1 MEAIVEGHH
10 FMNMFALRAPFLLVN
25 FIAKAKKPFTI
36 GEEQILSAT
45 KDNCHELLGDTSK
58 GGTCSSFS

>member
-10 FMNMFALRAPFLLVN
+10 FMNMFALRAPFLLVD

-36 GEEQILSAT
+36 GFRLILPDA
-45 KDNCHELLGDTSK
+45 KDIGYE
-58 GGTCSSFS
+58 F